1 MERESVIVRD
11 ERRERNV
18 WGHAYDCHVELV
30 WRCMAWRCGERA
42 CAEDAHHVWHSLLFD
57 GGGTLPGHCVRGGEN
72 RERRSVSRYNQQR
85 V

>member
-30 WRCMAWRCGERA
+30 LEVYGLEVWRESMR
-42 CAEDAHHVWHSLLFD
+42 
-57 GGGTLPGHCVRGGEN
+57 
-72 RERRSVSRYNQQR
+72 
-85 V
+85 